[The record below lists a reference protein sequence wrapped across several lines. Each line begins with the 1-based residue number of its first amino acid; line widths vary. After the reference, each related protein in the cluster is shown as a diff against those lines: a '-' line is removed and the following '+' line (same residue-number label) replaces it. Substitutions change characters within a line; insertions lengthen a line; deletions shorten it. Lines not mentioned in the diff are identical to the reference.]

1 LVFLSIELHFLFVQK
16 IFSQNKTES

>member
-1 LVFLSIELHFLFVQK
+1 LVSLSIELHFLFVQK